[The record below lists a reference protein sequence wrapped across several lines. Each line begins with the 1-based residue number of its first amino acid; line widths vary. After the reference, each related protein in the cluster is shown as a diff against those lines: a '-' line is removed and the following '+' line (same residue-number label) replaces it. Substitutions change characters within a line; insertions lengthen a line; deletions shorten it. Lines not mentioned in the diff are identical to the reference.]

1 MSLSVPVQPSWQPIA
16 VRTLDLTQPLKP
28 LCDLEN
34 YAGVRV
40 FPTWQDIPIGWFE
53 VTHNFQA
60 EVSSDRLAMELA
72 KLQWTQPTPLPQL
85 GQQVAVSIVIATCD
99 RPDSLGR
106 CLQALCSQVTARD
119 VEIIV
124 VDNRPRSGLTP
135 PVLEAFPQVKYV
147 AEARAGVSYARNAG
161 ILVSAGEI
169 IVTVD
174 DDVVIP
180 AQWLEH
186 LLAPF
191 ARSEVWA
198 VTGNILPLELDTQSQ
213 QVFEVYGDGGLGRG
227 FRRFEA
233 DRRWFDRSWPV
244 VRTWLL
250 GATANSAFRA
260 LIFQHPEIGLMD
272 EALGP
277 GMPSGVGEDIYLFY
291 KILKAR
297 GVIVYEPAAYVWH
310 QHRRQMS
317 ELQHQIYS
325 YSKGIVAYHLTTLF
339 KDGDYRALW
348 TMAMFL
354 PLYHLKRSLL
364 WMLGDRR
371 YPLSLTGWEIW
382 GNLMGS
388 WALWRSR
395 QRVKQLGRSQVEV
408 SSRFS

>member
-1 MSLSVPVQPSWQPIA
+1 MSLSVSVQPSWQPIA
-16 VRTLDLTQPLKP
+16 VRTLDLTQPLQP

-53 VTHNFQA
+53 VNHNFQP
-60 EVSSDRLAMELA
+60 EVSSEVLALELG
-72 KLQWTQPTPLPQL
+72 KLRWDKPLSSPQL
-85 GQQVAVSIVIATCD
+85 EPQVGVSIVIATCD

-106 CLQALCSQVTARD
+106 CLQALCSQATERD

-135 PVLEAFPQVKYV
+135 PVLQEFPQVKYV
-147 AEARAGVSYARNAG
+147 AEDRAGVSYARNAG
-161 ILVSAGEI
+161 ILASSGEI
-169 IVTVD
+169 IITVD

-191 ARSEVWA
+191 ARPEVLA

-250 GATANSAFRA
+250 GATANAAFRA
-260 LIFQHPEIGLMD
+260 QIFRQLEIGLMD

-310 QHRRQMS
+310 QHRRQMP
-317 ELQHQIYS
+317 ELQRQIYG

-348 TMAMFL
+348 TMLVFL

-364 WMLGDRR
+364 WLFGDRR
-371 YPLSLTGWEIW
+371 YPLSLTGWEIR
-382 GNLMGS
+382 GNLMGG

-395 QRVKQLGRSQVEV
+395 QRVLQWGRNYLHT
-408 SSRFS
+408 